1 MAELLKAAR
10 FLIPGT
16 VFVYTLCN
24 ATREAAGD
32 TVKEVG
38 RVVLDTAKAGIVIE
52 QVATFP
58 DNGRKIQEVIIVY
71 TRQSSSPPA
80 TSNSWTAH
88 YDINRWQ
95 FAINSLESSLP
106 LPPPPPPRAYVL
118 NFGIF
123 CMESKK
129 KMKYVREA
137 RWEID
142 CSDKRC
148 RRGNVSYR
156 SYTRIRRYKE

>member
-38 RVVLDTAKAGIVIE
+38 RIVLDTAKAGIVIE

-88 YDINRWQ
+88 YDINR
-95 FAINSLESSLP
+95 
-106 LPPPPPPRAYVL
+106 
-118 NFGIF
+118 
-123 CMESKK
+123 
-129 KMKYVREA
+129 
-137 RWEID
+137 
-142 CSDKRC
+142 
-148 RRGNVSYR
+148 
-156 SYTRIRRYKE
+156 